1 MIYDQHGLKF
11 RYYLRRLT
19 QAESVA
25 TVYSWYHEVE
35 KLQEVEENNIAREQ
49 RRWHCNWG
57 NDLPAHSNAIDNRKV
72 IEYRKLQNSDK
83 TFFRQQWLK
92 RHSDKTFF
100 GPWPKPS
107 P

>member
-19 QAESVA
+19 PVERL
-25 TVYSWYHEVE
+25 YSEYHEVTGVEVE

-49 RRWHCNWG
+49 RRWYSNWDNLPQLG
-57 NDLPAHSNAIDNRKV
+57 EFIIDLHVHGKIDNRKV
-72 IEYRKLQNSDK
+72 IEYRKL
-83 TFFRQQWLK
+83 LK
-92 RHSDKTFF
+92 RHSDKAFW
-100 GPWPKPS
+100 GPWPRPS